1 MGVEATKRCRPKSGH
16 RGFDLSQAS
25 YGFNWLENNYIVE
38 RNEGGGSERSS
49 KKEKMLQ
56 PEGSFQSSLYHCI
69 FLTDV
74 GETRRPLLVSKIC
87 LTLTVFFSFPF
98 CSLFTSGLPFF
109 LHRHKNSQ
117 TVISHDMHGD
127 AYLALATSSVSEKMK
142 RCLSCVCRP
151 VFSCAWAWPRNRRPG
166 HSARKL
172 WTRGQDSGLTGVRQ
186 LSLEGRTQR
195 NTHTKRQTKS
205 SFSRYPQRR

>member
-1 MGVEATKRCRPKSGH
+1 MFVKPE
-16 RGFDLSQAS
+16 DLFWFLKFVSL
-25 YGFNWLENNYIVE
+25 WL
-38 RNEGGGSERSS
+38 
-49 KKEKMLQ
+49 
-56 PEGSFQSSLYHCI
+56 
-69 FLTDV
+69 
-74 GETRRPLLVSKIC
+74 
-87 LTLTVFFSFPF
+87 FFFPFPF

-186 LSLEGRTQR
+186 LSLREEHKG
-195 NTHTKRQTKS
+195 THTQKDKQS
-205 SFSRYPQRR
+205 QVFQRYPQRRWILWFGCGWSTGFGPKLCL